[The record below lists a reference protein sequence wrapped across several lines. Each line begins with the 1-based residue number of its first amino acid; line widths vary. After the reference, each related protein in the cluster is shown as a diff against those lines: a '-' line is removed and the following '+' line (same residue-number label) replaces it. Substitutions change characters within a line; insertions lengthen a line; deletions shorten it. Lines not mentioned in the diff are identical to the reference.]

1 MTLYELLVE
10 LKTRYL
16 REAIDTF
23 VTGDTEYYK
32 NIGRMD
38 MCNQIFELLSDETL
52 NMEIK
57 TRSDMLIKG
66 EKR

>member
-1 MTLYELLVE
+1 MSLYELLVE
-10 LKTRYL
+10 LKTKYL

-38 MCNQIFELLSDETL
+38 MCNKIFELLSDETL
-52 NMEIK
+52 NMKIK